1 MTNIQKIIPLFL
13 VALFTAGVMAA
24 GQSVAAGSSSTDCA
38 GVSKASN
45 TTDRELERIYEEDGR
60 DN

>member
-1 MTNIQKIIPLFL
+1 MTKIKHIVPLFL

-24 GQSVAAGSSSTDCA
+24 GQAVAGNSSEINCDDAKKAVSSSY
-38 GVSKASN
+38 VSI
-45 TTDRELERIYEEDGR
+45 DEEMEGN